1 MICPKCGSEDV
12 KVQVVSEEV
21 VRVHKHG
28 WVYWLCVSWWIWI
41 FKAMFWLL
49 TSPYQLLKGAKG
61 KTEKYSNTE
70 HSTMCVCQKCGN
82 TWKIK

>member
-1 MICPKCGSEDV
+1 MKCPKCGSEDV

-28 WVYWLCVSWWIWI
+28 WTYWLFVAWWL
-41 FKAMFWLL
+41 WLPKLLLYFL
-49 TSPYQLLKGAKG
+49 TLPFRAFG

-70 HSTMCVCQKCGN
+70 HSTMCVCQNCGN
-82 TWKIK
+82 TWKAK

>member
-1 MICPKCGSEDV
+1 MKCPKCGSEDV

-28 WVYWLCVSWWIWI
+28 WAYWLFVAWWLWI

-49 TSPYQLLKGAKG
+49 K
-61 KTEKYSNTE
+61 EK
-70 HSTMCVCQKCGN
+70 Q
-82 TWKIK
+82 